1 MTLDLDFSDVA
12 AMLDDFTLGSPT
24 RTVSHFC
31 VYVPSIYYFWV
42 VF

>member
-24 RTVSHFC
+24 LSLTHF
-31 VYVPSIYYFWV
+31 
-42 VF
+42 